1 METFVTLTTRWRVST
16 FANSHS
22 KQGES
27 CTHSLWTTGYIAT
40 FKTILITGSYT
51 HLRLRTL
58 FIDAQIQII
67 TSFSIVMLKQ
77 HLVQCLFINGVFFIL
92 NLVNDEQVIDNCNN
106 LCDMTSICN

>member
-67 TSFSIVMLKQ
+67 KYNFRYIIFNSNSKRTLRIMF
-77 HLVQCLFINGVFFIL
+77 VFHF
-92 NLVNDEQVIDNCNN
+92 EPCE
-106 LCDMTSICN
+106 